1 MQYSC
6 YTLDRHKNTHA
17 QHFLTH
23 ITLSLTQKA
32 HINRTNL
39 FEQCESLESL
49 HWERV
54 KRLQWF
60 LIFQS
65 LPARKHEVVRN
76 SVSKVAPQGWS
87 LMTMMLYRLAVTICT
102 MQNLQYVRCF
112 VRKQYYLHTVV
123 RMDKCRNSLRCNAFQ
138 TSHDVNKK
146 VLWRFLPFQ
155 LEWIKVDL
163 VVFWHADANSQ
174 PQSVIREGRHG
185 AIDILTWNPGRVK
198 VDFHS
203 C

>member
-76 SVSKVAPQGWS
+76 SVLKVTPQGCS
-87 LMTMMLYRLAVTICT
+87 ITIVMLYRMQPRICK
-102 MQNLQYVRCF
+102 MQNLWRASAF
-112 VRKQYYLHTVV
+112 VKKKIFL
-123 RMDKCRNSLRCNAFQ
+123 CEFSLRWTRSKNSIAVNAFQ
-138 TSHDVNKK
+138 T
-146 VLWRFLPFQ
+146 
-155 LEWIKVDL
+155 
-163 VVFWHADANSQ
+163 
-174 PQSVIREGRHG
+174 PQNI
-185 AIDILTWNPGRVK
+185 N
-198 VDFHS
+198 
-203 C
+203 